1 MRDAHH
7 GEAKPH
13 LVALVIEREV
23 MRHAGHA
30 AASAVPN
37 RMPFSFSQR
46 R

>member
-13 LVALVIEREV
+13 LVALFIEREF
-23 MRHAGHA
+23 MRLARYA
-30 AASAVPN
+30 ASSAVPN